1 MKKIIIFV
9 LLISPFFVQAQ
20 FGVKAGLNFAK
31 VSKTSDFNSS
41 SQSGF
46 NVGLFFAAPPT
57 KILSFQSE
65 LLFSRQG
72 YNYKTTQNT
81 GNVNLDYFTQA
92 QIMCINITKFFQ
104 LQFGAQTA
112 ILLSA
117 NIDSTNKTSGGTQ
130 PYDKVTDLMNRF
142 DYGYALGFQVHPFK
156 GLLIGARYNV
166 SLAKLYSGLQTYQ
179 MPTFT
184 SDDAKNN
191 VVQLYA
197 GWRFGGNKKTEKDK

>member
-1 MKKIIIFV
+1 MKKILFFA
-9 LLISPFFVQAQ
+9 LLFSPFFVQAQ
-20 FGVKAGLNFAK
+20 FGVKGGLNFAK
-31 VSKTSDFNSS
+31 VSSASDISS
-41 SQSGF
+41 SGQSGF

-57 KILSFQSE
+57 KIFSFQSE
-65 LLFSRQG
+65 MLFSRQG
-72 YNYKTTQNT
+72 YNYKTTENT

-117 NIDSTNKTSGGTQ
+117 NVDSTNKTTGGTS
-130 PYDKVTDLMNRF
+130 PYDDVTDLMNRF
-142 DYGYALGFQVHPFK
+142 DYGYAVGFQVDPFN

-166 SLAKLYSGLQTYQ
+166 SLAKLYTGLQTYQ

-184 SDDAKNN
+184 IEDAKNN
-191 VVQLYA
+191 VAQLYA
-197 GWRFGGNKKTEKDK
+197 GWRFGGNKKAEKDK